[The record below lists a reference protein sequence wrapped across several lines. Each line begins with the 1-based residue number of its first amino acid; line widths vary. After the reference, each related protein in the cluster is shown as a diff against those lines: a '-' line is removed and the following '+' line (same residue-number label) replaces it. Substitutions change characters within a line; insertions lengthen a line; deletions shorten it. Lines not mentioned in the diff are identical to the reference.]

1 MIFMRARTGAPLD
14 RDSNQAVKG
23 RADEAF
29 VSRVLANA
37 FFGQSCPKSLDR
49 NAFAFADI
57 GLPDFSMADEAA
69 TVSALTPLSSR
80 ARGSA
85 SGGGHRATGSS
96 SAVARNPTA
105 KAGNGGSR
113 WGRLVVTR
121 SSRRPSATSPYS
133 RQRTAIDVPNYDRC
147 CAADAQWRC
156 RNAAQLTGPLI

>member
-57 GLPDFSMADEAA
+57 GLPDFSVVDEAA
-69 TVSALTPLSSR
+69 TVSALTATFAASAWFRIWRWPPRDWIVAGGNAQSDGGVGWSSHDRVAGLRLPRRTHVNGLPLTFPTTTGA
-80 ARGSA
+80 AR
-85 SGGGHRATGSS
+85 
-96 SAVARNPTA
+96 P
-105 KAGNGGSR
+105 
-113 WGRLVVTR
+113 TR
-121 SSRRPSATSPYS
+121 S
-133 RQRTAIDVPNYDRC
+133 
-147 CAADAQWRC
+147 WRC

>member
-69 TVSALTPLSSR
+69 TVSALTAAFVASAWFRIWRWPPR
-80 ARGSA
+80 DWIVVGGSA
-85 SGGGHRATGSS
+85 QSDG
-96 SAVARNPTA
+96 
-105 KAGNGGSR
+105 
-113 WGRLVVTR
+113 
-121 SSRRPSATSPYS
+121 
-133 RQRTAIDVPNYDRC
+133 
-147 CAADAQWRC
+147 
-156 RNAAQLTGPLI
+156 